1 MPDENDIVFDTY
13 NFDPI
18 SPLIDWLAGAADNS
32 DGLSGFWAMLLNL
45 WQIWSIIAFLLSIL
59 FIIGI
64 IYSYIRFNQLME
76 IETNQLLEAEREW
89 QRRYGQA
96 DGNGQWAGI
105 TAHVASDQPNDWKL
119 AVIEADIML
128 DRVLSEAGYAGN
140 SVGEKLKSTSPQNF
154 TTIQDAWDAHI
165 IRNKIAHEGS
175 DFVVTH
181 RIAKEAIT
189 KYERV
194 FREFGVL

>member
-1 MPDENDIVFDTY
+1 
-13 NFDPI
+13 
-18 SPLIDWLAGAADNS
+18 
-32 DGLSGFWAMLLNL
+32 
-45 WQIWSIIAFLLSIL
+45 
-59 FIIGI
+59 
-64 IYSYIRFNQLME
+64 
-76 IETNQLLEAEREW
+76 
-89 QRRYGQA
+89 
-96 DGNGQWAGI
+96 
-105 TAHVASDQPNDWKL
+105 
-119 AVIEADIML
+119 ML